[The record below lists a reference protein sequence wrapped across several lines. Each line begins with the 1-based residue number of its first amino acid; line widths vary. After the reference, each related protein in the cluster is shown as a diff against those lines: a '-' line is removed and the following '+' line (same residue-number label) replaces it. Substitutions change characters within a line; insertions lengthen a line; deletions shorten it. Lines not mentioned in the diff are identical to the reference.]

1 MEKIDKIMA
10 YLALHQRLGST
21 RDGDFNAIAEKLG
34 AEPELGYP
42 LAEAKGP
49 AGEAIGIYQI
59 PEEEKG
65 RVLKEMY
72 IFATPPNMDDEL
84 LDIHEDKTFRAG
96 DFLVIRDH
104 GLNFLVSPYFQ
115 KSGGSVLDWTSPKSK
130 GKDGIVIEMKAFEL

>member
-21 RDGDFNAIAEKLG
+21 RDGDFAAIAEKLG

-49 AGEAIGIYQI
+49 AGETIEIYQI
-59 PEEEKG
+59 PEAEKG
-65 RVLKEMY
+65 GVLVAMY
-72 IFATPPNMDDEL
+72 VFAIPPSMDAEL
-84 LDIHEDKTFRAG
+84 LDIHEDKTFKVR

-115 KSGGSVLDWTSPKSK
+115 KSGGSVLDWVSPKAK
-130 GKDGIVIEMKAFEL
+130 GKNNIVVEMNFFEK